1 MTWGFVAAAGATV
14 VGSAMGASASKSAAR
29 SQQKAAD
36 AATALQREQWE
47 TTREDQTPYREAGY
61 AALERLG
68 GLADDGMIGPQDVMN
83 EPGYQFGL
91 QRGMDAIEQGA
102 AARGGLYSG
111 AAGKELAQF
120 GNDYASTKY
129 NDAFNRQQSQVNTRW
144 NRLAGLAGIGQTA
157 NQQVQSAGANYAN
170 NVGNIATSN
179 ANAQGAAGMQRADI
193 WGGAINGVVSA
204 GNRANWWQSPAG
216 STSGMYSDPTQIP
229 MQAGGGYA
237 DGGAVKALMDMMP
250 WERRK
255 RIAALKGDAP
265 QAPAPAASAPKA
277 QSRNDRAS
285 DAVQRRVDE
294 AERKALGLAYGG
306 AVSGPGG
313 PRDDAIHAMLS
324 DGEHVLD
331 VPTVRMV
338 GGGSVSKGHKKLNA
352 LRSLARGR

>member
-1 MTWGFVAAAGATV
+1 MPDAIGNVIGSFV
-14 VGSAMGASASKSAAR
+14 GASATRSAAR
-29 SQQKAAD
+29 KQAD
-36 AATALQREQWE
+36 AARYATDLQRDMYD
-47 TTREDQTPYREAGY
+47 TTREDQAPYREAGY

-68 GLADDGMIGPQDVMN
+68 GLADDGMTGPGDVMN

-91 QRGMDAIEQGA
+91 QQGIGAIEQGA

-120 GNDYASTKY
+120 GNDYATTKY
-129 NDAFNRQQSQVNTRW
+129 GDAFNRQQSQVNTRW

-157 NQQVQSAGANYAN
+157 NQQVQTQGARYAN
-170 NVGNIATSN
+170 AAGDAAMSN
-179 ANAQGAAGMQRADI
+179 ANAQGAAGMQQAGM
-193 WGGAINGVVSA
+193 WGNAINGVISA
-204 GNRANWWQSPAG
+204 GNRANWWQSSPAG
-216 STSGMYSDPTQIP
+216 STSGMYQDPTEIP
-229 MQAGGGYA
+229 MQPGGGYA
-237 DGGAVKALMDMMP
+237 DGGPVKALMDMMP

-255 RIAALKGDAP
+255 RIAALKGDTP
-265 QAPAPAASAPKA
+265 QAPGPAASTPKA

-331 VPTVRMV
+331 VPTVRMM

-352 LRSLARGR
+352 LRALARGR